1 MFIIKKGASYGPLWA
16 VTNEETLERAVAIIK
31 AWYGFVQ
38 HGAEDWWSIGRGSGG
53 GLAMNDSI
61 VALTMLL
68 NRVFQHLASEVDGQ
82 LVDFSTD
89 EIIEMITP
97 FGEAIGEYLG
107 GFDDTQRKAYR
118 DLRGVQGYTVRRNEC
133 EIELAERFDSY
144 RPPGI
149 QEQLE
154 QHKADT
160 RTKAYPIVDK
170 IEMKLHKEVIE
181 CLKSAYGAE
190 EDKWW
195 WKVPRPVREKID
207 KRRNED
213 DGARGGRE
221 SYFEILELRKTI
233 LLNWDL
239 FSDRLAEGHGNKDLQ
254 THWIEEFND
263 IRVIVA
269 HPSKGIQVSFEQLE
283 RLKKIDAWLDKT
295 LGV

>member
-1 MFIIKKGASYGPLWA
+1 M
-16 VTNEETLERAVAIIK
+16 
-31 AWYGFVQ
+31 
-38 HGAEDWWSIGRGSGG
+38 
-53 GLAMNDSI
+53 
-61 VALTMLL
+61 
-68 NRVFQHLASEVDGQ
+68 
-82 LVDFSTD
+82 
-89 EIIEMITP
+89 
-97 FGEAIGEYLG
+97 
-107 GFDDTQRKAYR
+107 
-118 DLRGVQGYTVRRNEC
+118 
-133 EIELAERFDSY
+133 
-144 RPPGI
+144 
-149 QEQLE
+149 
-154 QHKADT
+154 
-160 RTKAYPIVDK
+160 
-170 IEMKLHKEVIE
+170 
-181 CLKSAYGAE
+181 
-190 EDKWW
+190 
-195 WKVPRPVREKID
+195 PRPVREKID